1 VRSLTSVRP
10 NYLQAAFDQ
19 IDGQYGGMG
28 NYLVDEPGL
37 DEEALGYSAGEVSG
51 VGAVVLTEES
61 RCAIFG

>member
-1 VRSLTSVRP
+1 
-10 NYLQAAFDQ
+10 
-19 IDGQYGGMG
+19 MG